1 MQIQWQNFFF
11 RDFSVVY
18 KFSKMRLTVTPDGT
32 LKKIEVKTLDDKV
45 RSTTFD
51 TKTGMRKSTSTNTN
65 GNYDYLYN
73 QDGSL
78 KEIKVSK

>member
-11 RDFSVVY
+11 RDFGVVY

-32 LKKIEVKTLDDKV
+32 LKKFEVKTLDDKV